1 MRNSTTLA
9 LFAGAALLVAG
20 CGKQGFLFTRIAG
33 QEIKF
38 GANAR
43 TETRTV
49 YGEDRQESGK
59 TIQAIDWIAADG
71 DTQGDKIRIY
81 SPEATRANANGGTEH
96 WADYEIAAY
105 VNGNHSVAT
114 LRNVQSNGLAWG
126 TADSYSF
133 YSVYPSPAAEEENL
147 TANGTSGKFAFTIP
161 GANQA
166 FSEKGNMQYAYMT
179 AVAKDGAGITGDK
192 VNLEFHPDF
201 SAFEISVRSAGAPI
215 ALQEFRLISEADALA
230 GSYTVDLNAADK
242 YDFSAA
248 DETFVSVNLKD
259 GDSYKVAETDKD
271 LTFTVFTLPRD
282 LNKLSVRFTTAD
294 GITRT
299 LKLKK
304 NDQFINFTGG
314 RKHRIYGLYLPNGEL
329 LISVGTKP
337 WEDGGSQTYT
347 TIENVT
353 MQFNS
358 VRRWDDDLDFS
369 TWDIPGTYIAIAP
382 GIQATETIDGVEVTT
397 NRPLYTTPLT
407 LETVSVGVPLQLRS
421 SNPHIGFVVLNGN
434 VYSTPPAPTLDIPAS
449 TDLED
454 LKTTVYYVVPT
465 ADAQVGETTDITL
478 VRMDAANEGAPI
490 AYSHEELPGSY
501 DHTKVPFKVVSVADY
516 SDNTKTQII
525 VPVNH

>member
-9 LFAGAALLVAG
+9 LLAGAALLVAG

-407 LETVSVGVPLQLRS
+407 LETISVGVPLQLRS

-434 VYSTPPAPTLDIPAS
+434 VFSTPPAPTLDIPAS

>member
-9 LFAGAALLVAG
+9 LLAGAALLVAG

-81 SPEATRANANGGTEH
+81 SPEATRADANGGTEH

-248 DETFVSVNLKD
+248 DETFVSVNMKD

-304 NDQFINFTGG
+304 NDQFINFTAGL
-314 RKHRIYGLYLPNGEL
+314 KHRIYGLYLPNGEL

-434 VYSTPPAPTLDIPAS
+434 VFSTPPAQTLDIPAS

>member
-9 LFAGAALLVAG
+9 LLAGAALLVAG

-81 SPEATRANANGGTEH
+81 SPEATRADANGGTEH

>member
-1 MRNSTTLA
+1 MRNCTTLA
-9 LFAGAALLVAG
+9 LLAGAALALAG
-20 CGKQGFLFTRIAG
+20 CGKQGFLLTRIAG

-49 YGEDRQESGK
+49 YGEDRQDGGK

-71 DTQGDKIRIY
+71 DTPGDKIRIY
-81 SPEATRANANGGTEH
+81 SPEAVRSGNEH
-96 WADYEIAAY
+96 WADYEISEY
-105 VNGNHSVAT
+105 VDGNHSVAKI
-114 LRNVQSNGLAWG
+114 RNVQNNGLAW
-126 TADSYSF
+126 THADNYSF
-133 YSVYPSPAAEEENL
+133 YAVYPSPIVEEEAAP
-147 TANGTSGKFAFTIP
+147 ANGTSGKFEFAIP

-215 ALQEFRLISEADALA
+215 ALQEFRLISDAEALA
-230 GSYTVDLNAADK
+230 GSYTVDLNAANK

-304 NDQFINFTGG
+304 NDQFINFTAGL
-314 RKHRIYGLYLPNGEL
+314 KHRIYGLYLPNGEL

-397 NRPLYTTPLT
+397 NRPLYTTPIT

-434 VYSTPPAPTLDIPAS
+434 VFSAPPARTLDIPAS

-465 ADAQVGETTDITL
+465 ADAQVGETADITL
-478 VRMDAANEGAPI
+478 VRMDTANEGAPI

>member
-9 LFAGAALLVAG
+9 LLAGAALLVAG

-434 VYSTPPAPTLDIPAS
+434 VFSTPPAQTLDIPAS

>member
-9 LFAGAALLVAG
+9 LLAGAALLVAG

-81 SPEATRANANGGTEH
+81 SPEATRADANGGTEH

-201 SAFEISVRSAGAPI
+201 SAFEISVRSAGEPI

-434 VYSTPPAPTLDIPAS
+434 VFSTPPAQTLDIPAS

>member
-9 LFAGAALLVAG
+9 LLAGAALLVAG

-81 SPEATRANANGGTEH
+81 SPEATRADANGGTEH

-407 LETVSVGVPLQLRS
+407 LETISVGVPLQLRS

-465 ADAQVGETTDITL
+465 ADAQVGETADITL

>member
-9 LFAGAALLVAG
+9 LLAGAALLVAG

-81 SPEATRANANGGTEH
+81 SPEATRADANGGTEH

-304 NDQFINFTGG
+304 NDQFINFTAGL
-314 RKHRIYGLYLPNGEL
+314 KHRIYGLYLPNGEL

-434 VYSTPPAPTLDIPAS
+434 VFSTPPAQTLDIPAS

>member
-9 LFAGAALLVAG
+9 LLAGAALLVAG
-20 CGKQGFLFTRIAG
+20 CGKQGFFSAHKVG
-33 QEIKF
+33 EEIRF
-38 GANAR
+38 GVNADYD
-43 TETRTV
+43 TRTV
-49 YGEDRQESGK
+49 YGSDKTVDGK
-59 TIQAIDWIAADG
+59 KIQAIDWNEWGEDGANADV
-71 DTQGDKIRIY
+71 IRIY
-81 SPEATRANANGGTEH
+81 SPDAVRAFVKGGTEH
-96 WADYEIAAY
+96 WSDYKVKRTDGNASEGTL
-105 VNGNHSVAT
+105 VNVYP
-114 LRNVQSNGLAWG
+114 NGLAWG
-126 TADSYSF
+126 DEGGHSF
-133 YSVYPSPAAEEENL
+133 YAIYPAPAEVEGDMP
-147 TANGTSGKFAFTIP
+147 ANGTSGKFELYIP
-161 GANQA
+161 GGNQT

-179 AVAKDGAGITGDK
+179 AKATEGNGVTGDK
-192 VNLEFHPDF
+192 VSLDFYPEFT
-201 SAFEISVRSAGAPI
+201 AFEISVRSAGAPI
-215 ALQEFRLISEADALA
+215 ALKEFKLISEAEALGGNFTINYSA
-230 GSYTVDLNAADK
+230 TDK

-248 DETFVSVNLKD
+248 NEEFISVNLKD
-259 GDSYKVAETDKD
+259 GDTYKVAETDQD
-271 LTFTVFTLPRD
+271 LTFTVFALPQTFT
-282 LNKLSVRFTTAD
+282 KLSVQFTTAD
-294 GITRT
+294 NVTRT

-304 NDQFINFTGG
+304 NDEFISFDGG
-314 RKHRIYGLYLPNGEL
+314 LKHRIYGLYLPNGEL
-329 LISVGTKP
+329 LIDVDTKP

-434 VYSTPPAPTLDIPAS
+434 VYSTPPAQTLDIPAS

>member
-9 LFAGAALLVAG
+9 LLAGAALLVAG

-81 SPEATRANANGGTEH
+81 SPEATRADANGGTEH

-434 VYSTPPAPTLDIPAS
+434 VFSTPPAQTLDIPAS

>member
-9 LFAGAALLVAG
+9 LLAGAALLVAG

-71 DTQGDKIRIY
+71 DTQGDKIRID
-81 SPEATRANANGGTEH
+81 SPEATRADANGGTEH

>member
-9 LFAGAALLVAG
+9 LLAGAALLVAG

-81 SPEATRANANGGTEH
+81 SPEATRADANGGTEH

-179 AVAKDGAGITGDK
+179 AVAKEGAGITGDK

-230 GSYTVDLNAADK
+230 GSYTVDLNAANK

-248 DETFVSVNLKD
+248 DETSVSVNLKD

>member
-1 MRNSTTLA
+1 M
-9 LFAGAALLVAG
+9 
-20 CGKQGFLFTRIAG
+20 
-33 QEIKF
+33 
-38 GANAR
+38 
-43 TETRTV
+43 
-49 YGEDRQESGK
+49 
-59 TIQAIDWIAADG
+59 
-71 DTQGDKIRIY
+71 
-81 SPEATRANANGGTEH
+81 
-96 WADYEIAAY
+96 
-105 VNGNHSVAT
+105 NGNHSVAT

-382 GIQATETIDGVEVTT
+382 GIQATETIDGVDVTT
-397 NRPLYTTPLT
+397 NRPT
-407 LETVSVGVPLQLRS
+407 SGS
-421 SNPHIGFVVLNGN
+421 SC
-434 VYSTPPAPTLDIPAS
+434 
-449 TDLED
+449 
-454 LKTTVYYVVPT
+454 
-465 ADAQVGETTDITL
+465 
-478 VRMDAANEGAPI
+478 
-490 AYSHEELPGSY
+490 
-501 DHTKVPFKVVSVADY
+501 
-516 SDNTKTQII
+516 
-525 VPVNH
+525 